1 MRIKSLLKIET
12 FDRFSEGSLNPLMFM
27 DRSYLYI
34 YRVAR
39 EKVEH
44 VFMHEYLR
52 NHISKLYQIS
62 MNVTYGLLL
71 PMFLF
76 WRRCYT
82 LCTSGLVGG
91 VIFFHNWF
99 CGTGDS
105 SRV

>member
-52 NHISKLYQIS
+52 NHISKLYQIFYECYLWPF
-62 MNVTYGLLL
+62 VTYVPFLAALLYV
-71 PMFLF
+71 MYFRF
-76 WRRCYT
+76 SGWRH
-82 LCTSGLVGG
+82 
-91 VIFFHNWF
+91 IF
-99 CGTGDS
+99 S
-105 SRV
+105 